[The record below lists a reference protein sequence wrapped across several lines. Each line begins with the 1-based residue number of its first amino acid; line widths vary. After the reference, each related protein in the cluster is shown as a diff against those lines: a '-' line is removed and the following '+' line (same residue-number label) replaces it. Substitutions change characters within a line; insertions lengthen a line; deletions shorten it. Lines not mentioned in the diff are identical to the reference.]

1 MVKAE
6 VNEGAA
12 DDAAPAGAG
21 GSGGSRSA
29 GDGRTAR
36 GAAAGGAGDDR
47 RAGDAGGT
55 GEAAPAADAGGGEVG
70 AVPPA
75 VEAGP
80 GFGRLGADLVVGD
93 DGLARCGWAG
103 TDPLYCAY
111 HDDDWGRPLRD
122 ERALFELL
130 TLEAFQSGLSWL
142 TILRKRPAFRAAFD
156 GFDPE
161 AVAAYGDAEV
171 ERLMGDAGIVRN
183 RAKVE
188 ATIANARAVVALHEA
203 GETFTDLV
211 WSHAPGPGAPDRPP
225 AGTRFAS
232 LAEIPSATPASKAM
246 AKDLRARGF
255 RFVGPTVAYA
265 YMQSAGL
272 VDDHLTGCHVTT

>member
-1 MVKAE
+1 MAG
-6 VNEGAA
+6 GADGASGA
-12 DDAAPAGAG
+12 DVAAGA
-21 GSGGSRSA
+21 
-29 GDGRTAR
+29 D
-36 GAAAGGAGDDR
+36 AAGGAHVSGGDPPP
-47 RAGDAGGT
+47 GDAVGT
-55 GEAAPAADAGGGEVG
+55 GVAGATGSGVAG

-75 VEAGP
+75 VEAGT

-111 HDDDWGRPLRD
+111 HDDDWGRPLHD

-142 TILRKRPAFRAAFD
+142 TILRKRPAFREAFD

-161 AVAAYGDAEV
+161 VVAAYGDAEV

-203 GETFTDLV
+203 GKTFTDLV
-211 WSHAPGPGAPDRPP
+211 WSHAPEPGTADRPP
-225 AGTRFAS
+225 VGTRFAS

-246 AKDLRARGF
+246 AKDLRASGF

-272 VDDHLTGCHVTT
+272 VDDHLIGCHVTT